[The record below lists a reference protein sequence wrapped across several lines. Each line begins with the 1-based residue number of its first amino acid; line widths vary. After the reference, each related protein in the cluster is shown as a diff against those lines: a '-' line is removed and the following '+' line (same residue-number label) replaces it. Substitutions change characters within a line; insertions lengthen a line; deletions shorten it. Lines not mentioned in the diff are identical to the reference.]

1 MSVESLFSTSA
12 GLHPGAVAL
21 VCEGRKTTYAE
32 LDALVATE
40 AERLES
46 LRGHRVALWAHR
58 RVETYVSYLTIQRIG
73 ASVVPL
79 NPEHPTERTHAVIT
93 AAGAVD
99 PRATS
104 IPRPGPEAAGCGP
117 GEIYV
122 LFTSGSTG
130 RPKGIPITSDNLAA
144 FVRHNVARYGVG
156 VGDRLS
162 QTFGLTFDPSV
173 FDMAV
178 AWAAGATLVVPSR
191 EELIDPVSFVR
202 RQQITHWYSVPSL
215 IAAAQ
220 ASGELVPNAMPG
232 LRWSLFAGEQLRLD
246 AARAWAEAAPGSVV
260 ENLYGPTELTIT
272 VTAHRLAPDPADW
285 PETSNATV
293 PIGTAYPHLE
303 AEVDPASGELR
314 VRGSQRFAGY
324 LDAAADAHAFDPPL
338 AAGEAATPEH
348 WYRTGDRV
356 SLEDGAWVHRD
367 RIDRQV
373 KLAGQRVEL
382 GEIEAALRRCAQV
395 RDAVVVPPGD
405 MVPRLVALCLGEP
418 REAAEIRADLRAHLP
433 GHMIPRRYVW
443 LESYPLT
450 PNGKVDL
457 AACSALAC

>member
-1 MSVESLFSTSA
+1 MSVESFFAASVRRHPEATALICDGTS
-12 GLHPGAVAL
+12 
-21 VCEGRKTTYAE
+21 TTYAE

-40 AERLES
+40 ASRLERL
-46 LRGHRVALWAHR
+46 RGRRVALWAHR
-58 RVETYVSYLTIQRIG
+58 SIETYVSYLAIQRVG

-79 NPEHPTERTHAVIT
+79 NPDHPAERTLAAMT

-99 PRATS
+99 PAARS
-104 IPRPGPEAAGCGP
+104 DLRPGPEAAKCGP
-117 GEIYV
+117 GEAYV

-130 RPKGIPITSDNLAA
+130 RPKGIPITSDNLAE
-144 FVRHNVARYGVG
+144 FVHHNVRRYSVG

-178 AWAAGATLVVPSR
+178 AWAAAATLVVPSR
-191 EELIDPVSFVR
+191 EELVDPVSFVR
-202 RQQITHWYSVPSL
+202 RHQITHWYSVPSL

-220 ASGELVPNAMPG
+220 ASGELLPGSMPG

-272 VTAHRLAPDPADW
+272 VTAHRLPQDLAEW

-303 AEVDPASGELR
+303 AQVDAASGELR

-324 LDAAADAHAFDPPL
+324 LDTSADARVFDPPL
-338 AAGEAATPEH
+338 VPGEAATPEH

-356 SLEDGAWVHRD
+356 SLEDGAWVHRG

-382 GEIEAALRRCAQV
+382 GEIESALRRCAQV
-395 RDAVVVPPGD
+395 RDAVVVPPGGP
-405 MVPRLVALCLGEP
+405 VPRLVALCLGEP

-433 GHMIPRRYVW
+433 AHMIPRRYVW